1 MHSEELATGPQ
12 RSAFDEWVDAMR
24 EWHREIDLIPDPQ
37 VTLTAKFAD
46 QIEPNIGFGRYAGER
61 RWESVADIP
70 APQIKD
76 ELLRLLVS
84 QGDSEV
90 RAVEQARELLD
101 SAPSEHDRKR
111 LERHMS

>member
-1 MHSEELATGPQ
+1 MHSGELATGPQ
-12 RSAFDEWVDAMR
+12 RGAFDEWVDAMR
-24 EWHREIDLIPDPQ
+24 EWHREIDVTPDPE
-37 VTLTAKFAD
+37 VVLTTKFAD
-46 QIEPNIGFGRYAGER
+46 SVGTEIGFGRYAGER

-76 ELLRLLVS
+76 ELLRLLVC

-101 SAPSEHDRKR
+101 SAPSEH
-111 LERHMS
+111 